1 MNTIGNTDIEQRIV
15 EVATQVFIE
24 KGYEEAN
31 MSYIAERVGITRPTL
46 HYYFRTKDKLYGAI
60 YTKILS
66 VFIPAIQD
74 TLLKEKPIPE
84 CIADIVDIYFDMLEH
99 NPGMPLFAV
108 REIQRDAAHFF
119 KQAQSNTTIRQYV
132 MSLKSFI
139 IEKMEKGQIR
149 TMPLQYIF
157 YTFYGLLFTPFLFS
171 PLTKLMFNGD
181 ESKEQA
187 AIAQWKVNVVSMMQ
201 TYLSTNTP
209 S

>member
-1 MNTIGNTDIEQRIV
+1 MNTIGNTNTEQRIV

-46 HYYFRTKDKLYGAI
+46 HYYFRTKDKLYEAI

-66 VFIPAIQD
+66 GFIPAIQD

-99 NPGMPLFAV
+99 NPGMPLFVV
-108 REIQRDAAHFF
+108 REIQRDASHFYL
-119 KQAQSNTTIRQYV
+119 QAQSNTTIRHYV
-132 MSLKSFI
+132 MSLKAFI
-139 IEKMEKGQIR
+139 IEKMENGQIR
-149 TMPLQYIF
+149 TMPLQNIF
-157 YTFYGLLFTPFLFS
+157 YTFYGLIFTPFLFS
-171 PLTKLMFNGD
+171 PLTKLMFDGD
-181 ESKEQA
+181 EPQKLA
-187 AIAQWKVNVVSMMQ
+187 AIAQWKANIVSMMQ
-201 TYLSTNTP
+201 TYLTTSAA